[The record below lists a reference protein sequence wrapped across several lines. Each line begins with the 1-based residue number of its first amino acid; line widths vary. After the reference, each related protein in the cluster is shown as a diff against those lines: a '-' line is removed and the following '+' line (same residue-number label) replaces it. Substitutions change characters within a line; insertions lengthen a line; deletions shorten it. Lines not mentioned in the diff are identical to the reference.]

1 MNLKTGPLQDN
12 GETKMIRMSW
22 NLQVLLVFIL
32 KQVGI
37 PQTGPFRYKGFV
49 WNISP
54 ARSYILKNLKYE
66 FTSYNDDVI
75 HALDL
80 DKISISSN
88 FSKIVY

>member
-22 NLQVLLVFIL
+22 NLRVLLVFIY

-37 PQTGPFRYKGFV
+37 PQTGP
-49 WNISP
+49 SP
-54 ARSYILKNLKYE
+54 APSYILKNSKYE
-66 FTSYNDDVI
+66 FTSYGDDVI